1 LPSAWDAVVLRLLA
15 KRPEARFDSAEA
27 LLGALSALAGRA
39 QAAPAPPSTAPD
51 RPPDAPDSGA
61 PPGQPRILAVD
72 DERDLAEV
80 LEFVLRRAGYETLI
94 AHDGLVAWERVLAE
108 RPDMVVLDINMPG
121 LDGYEVLQRIRSLP
135 GPQAATPVIMLTAR
149 NDEPSIVA
157 ALDAG
162 ADDYIAKPFSP
173 RQLLARI
180 RAAMRH
186 AGR

>member
-1 LPSAWDAVVLRLLA
+1 
-15 KRPEARFDSAEA
+15 
-27 LLGALSALAGRA
+27 
-39 QAAPAPPSTAPD
+39 
-51 RPPDAPDSGA
+51 
-61 PPGQPRILAVD
+61 
-72 DERDLAEV
+72 
-80 LEFVLRRAGYETLI
+80 
-94 AHDGLVAWERVLAE
+94 
-108 RPDMVVLDINMPG
+108 
-121 LDGYEVLQRIRSLP
+121 
-135 GPQAATPVIMLTAR
+135 MLTAR